1 MSTVHAKNALLFALV
16 LLASLPFGAPVI
28 LGVALGGALQLLNLR
43 LLERSVA
50 HMLGFASA
58 GQPGAVQALISLRFF
73 ALLAICA
80 TVLIVLPVD
89 PLAFAIG
96 FSVTV
101 PALLWHGLATAREA

>member
-1 MSTVHAKNALLFALV
+1 MSTVHAKIALIFALV
-16 LLASLPFGAPVI
+16 LMTSMPFGPRAA

-50 HMLGFASA
+50 YLLGLA
-58 GQPGAVQALISLRFF
+58 GSGQGGAVQALIGLRFL
-73 ALLAICA
+73 ALLGAGA
-80 TVLIVLPVD
+80 FVLYALPVD

-101 PALLWHGLATAREA
+101 PAVLWHGLARAREA